1 VTVRDVMTR
10 EFVGV
15 SESDTVLGAVKLMD
29 EDGAGCVVV
38 LRGSDPVGIV
48 TESDVLALVAA
59 ERDPAE
65 VEVSSV
71 MSEPVVSVH
80 ADRALSDA
88 AGTMSREDI
97 RRLAVTND
105 DDLVG
110 VLSERDVIA
119 ASASLSGVP
128 SVGGGSPHDGTTGE
142 FGTAGNSGTAPLG
155 GEPMTGESMGSE
167 PTGESAGV
175 ESEEDDRYEYSDR
188 SICEACGTLSRG
200 LANVNGQLICADCR
214 EV

>member
-1 VTVRDVMTR
+1 MTVRDVMTR

-15 SESDTVLGAVKLMD
+15 NESDTVLGAVKLMD

-48 TESDVLALVAA
+48 TESDVLALVAD
-59 ERDPAE
+59 ERDPGE

-97 RRLAVTND
+97 RRLVVTND

-128 SVGGGSPHDGTTGE
+128 SVASGSPRDGTTGE
-142 FGTAGNSGTAPLG
+142 FGAAGNSESPAVG
-155 GEPMTGESMGSE
+155 GEPMAGESG
-167 PTGESAGV
+167 GEMAGV
-175 ESEEDDRYEYSDR
+175 ESEEGDRYEYSDR